1 MFQWV
6 IHLLVD
12 PIILLLAA
20 RLMTGIEVE
29 SSGTATVVA
38 CIIGIFSFFLS
49 WSLNAILVL
58 ADLGIFYFLSIGFI
72 TRIIAFTIIIQ
83 VAKKI
88 SDDFRTQGFW
98 ISVLLALIVAITA
111 GITDAILF

>member
-20 RLMTGIEVE
+20 RLMSGIEVE
-29 SSGTATVVA
+29 SSSTATVIA

-49 WSLNAILVL
+49 WSLNAVLVL

-88 SDDFRTQGFW
+88 SDDFRTRNFW
-98 ISVLLALIVAITA
+98 TSSWLAVIIAIAA
-111 GITDAILF
+111 GITDAIIF